1 MPRETRNDSGARG
14 GPKKTSL
21 VREGYST
28 REAARLCDLS
38 VRQVRALAR
47 AGVVG
52 PHPRG
57 PGHAGRGARRLRLVF
72 ADLPV
77 LRTVRRLLAAGLS
90 LSRVGQTLRA
100 LRAQLGRHHL
110 PLSAVRCAAQAGEV
124 VVFEGDAQK
133 KTRGGGQAVG
143 PCVVAGAESCAAQV
157 VALPLP
163 VPPLPRPRTAQVV
176 PALGEEGLFGPAYA
190 FERADHYFARG
201 RRAERDDPR
210 RACRHYLRAI
220 ACDPE
225 HVEAMINL
233 GHVCAA
239 EGDRRRATSFFRL
252 AARVDPGHAV
262 AQYNLAVMLHDA
274 GERNSAMRAY
284 RQALVLDPEFADAH
298 YNLGTLLAEQGR
310 KAEAGAHFSAF
321 HAASHRLPPPRA
333 R

>member
-1 MPRETRNDSGARG
+1 MPRETRNNSGACG

-52 PHPRG
+52 PRPG
-57 PGHAGRGARRLRLVF
+57 SPGHAGRGARRLRLAF

-100 LRAQLGRHHL
+100 LRAQLAGRHL
-110 PLSAVRCAAQAGEV
+110 PLSAVRCAVQAGEM
-124 VVFEGDAQK
+124 VVFGAGSPKDAQD
-133 KTRGGGQAVG
+133 GGQVG
-143 PCVVAGAESCAAQV
+143 EPCVVAGAESCAAQV
-157 VALPLP
+157 VPLP
-163 VPPLPRPRTAQVV
+163 VLVPRLPGPRIAPVV

-190 FERADHYFARG
+190 LERADHYFARG

-220 ACDPE
+220 ACDPQ

-239 EGDRRRATSFFRL
+239 EGDRRRAASFFRL

-274 GERNSAMRAY
+274 GERESAMRAY
-284 RQALVLDPEFADAH
+284 RRALVLDPHFADAH

-310 KAEAGAHFSAF
+310 KAEAGTHFSAF
-321 HAASHRLPPPRA
+321 HAASRRLPPPRP